1 MIFTPT
7 EIFWIPTEIFP
18 IPTEIFD
25 GGTRSW
31 LCCSARIMHP
41 GGERRTYWV
50 TETRYR
56 YNGGSRRDCVEVDL
70 GQGRSGLAEITAFI
84 KMYGDIDRQSEGV
97 LVRWMDKSSLSTTTD
112 DRDRPLCPYPLSSNH
127 CLWEWSDAGG
137 DRDSFR
143 VRGFTNKVRREKL
156 WNHVERECRRDAIRS
171 EIRARYDILSHD
183 TIINHA
189 NIHVDPSTGHML
201 QTLQMI

>member
-1 MIFTPT
+1 MTHLNHKWLLTYDCSHMIAH
-7 EIFWIPTEIFP
+7 I
-18 IPTEIFD
+18 
-25 GGTRSW
+25 W
-31 LCCSARIMHP
+31 LLTYDHKCVTDVNVVDIWLLTYDCMYMIICVHTYDCSHISN
-41 GGERRTYWV
+41 T
-50 TETRYR
+50 
-56 YNGGSRRDCVEVDL
+56 
-70 GQGRSGLAEITAFI
+70 
-84 KMYGDIDRQSEGV
+84 
-97 LVRWMDKSSLSTTTD
+97 LSTTTD